1 MYPHSNNTRKYPLEG
16 SLHSTTEITPSFTKI
31 IMAEA
36 KKKLWK
42 VMNRLVKLQR
52 REEEGRDKEEIQY
65 HGPYTDASGQRFF
78 LPQKLINNRVQ
89 GVEYDFSEDLDGDK
103 LMNNLSW
110 LGRGGD
116 IMDLA
121 ARQQEEEEEDDEESS
136 YPPRKKKKV
145 IIGGGGG
152 GGGGGGDEEFLSERS
167 LRKALPEISQTLSNW
182 TVHGQNL
189 GHMVDEYKRKSRTMP
204 VKKRLQIGNFFNT
217 ASNVLDTIESM
228 TENTIL
234 NSVQFVKGGGG
245 LRGGSS
251 IERTGSDMSNPP
263 PIHLAPTPLNMTC
276 YSARYEDPDRNVVIP
291 PETYSKWMYS
301 GNFPVYPTGIQ
312 LRHNLNKENVDFAY
326 DSDAAGNTSEDDQ
339 SENEDL
345 RDSSGEGTASDSDG
359 SYV

>member
-1 MYPHSNNTRKYPLEG
+1 
-16 SLHSTTEITPSFTKI
+16 
-31 IMAEA
+31 MAE
-36 KKKLWK
+36 KLRK

-52 REEEGRDKEEIQY
+52 REEAHDDRHRRDREEIQY

-89 GVEYDFSEDLDGDK
+89 GVEYDFSEDDLDGDK

-116 IMDLA
+116 IMDLVE
-121 ARQQEEEEEDDEESS
+121 RQQQKDDDDDDESS
-136 YPPRKKKKV
+136 YPPKK
-145 IIGGGGG
+145 IIGGGD
-152 GGGGGGDEEFLSERS
+152 DELFFLSERS
-167 LRKALPEISQTLSNW
+167 LRKALPEMSQTLSNW

-217 ASNVLDTIESM
+217 ASNVLDTIGSM

-234 NSVQFVKGGGG
+234 NSVQFVKKKKGDGP

-263 PIHLAPTPLNMTC
+263 PVHLAPTPLNMTR
-276 YSARYEDPDRNVVIP
+276 YSARYEDRDRNVVVP

-301 GNFPVYPTGIQ
+301 GNFPVYPTGVQ
-312 LRHNLNKENVDFAY
+312 LRHNPNEENVDFAH
-326 DSDAAGNTSEDDQ
+326 DSDDTRSEDDQ
-339 SENEDL
+339 SENENL
-345 RDSSGEGTASDSDG
+345 RDSSGEGSTPSSSDSDDDDG

>member
-1 MYPHSNNTRKYPLEG
+1 
-16 SLHSTTEITPSFTKI
+16 
-31 IMAEA
+31 MAEEQT
-36 KKKLWK
+36 KKLRK

-52 REEEGRDKEEIQY
+52 REEETHRDHRDKEEIQY
-65 HGPYTDASGQRFF
+65 HGPYTDASRQRFF
-78 LPQKLINNRVQ
+78 LPQKLINNHVQ

-121 ARQQEEEEEDDEESS
+121 AHQQEEEEEDDNEESS
-136 YPPRKKKKV
+136 YPPRKKKAKSL
-145 IIGGGGG
+145 IIGGAV
-152 GGGGGGDEEFLSERS
+152 GGGDEEFLSERS

-217 ASNVLDTIESM
+217 ASNVLDTIGSM

-234 NSVQFVKGGGG
+234 NSVQFVKGGR

-251 IERTGSDMSNPP
+251 IERTGSDTSNPP
-263 PIHLAPTPLNMTC
+263 PSTWHPL
-276 YSARYEDPDRNVVIP
+276 P
-291 PETYSKWMYS
+291 
-301 GNFPVYPTGIQ
+301 
-312 LRHNLNKENVDFAY
+312 
-326 DSDAAGNTSEDDQ
+326 
-339 SENEDL
+339 
-345 RDSSGEGTASDSDG
+345 
-359 SYV
+359 

>member
-1 MYPHSNNTRKYPLEG
+1 
-16 SLHSTTEITPSFTKI
+16 
-31 IMAEA
+31 MAEEQT

-52 REEEGRDKEEIQY
+52 REEAMHRDREEIQY

-78 LPQKLINNRVQ
+78 LPQKLINNRMQ

-121 ARQQEEEEEDDEESS
+121 AQEEDEDDEESS
-136 YPPRKKKKV
+136 YPRKKKGKSL
-145 IIGGGGG
+145 IIGGGGD
-152 GGGGGGDEEFLSERS
+152 DEEFLSERS
-167 LRKALPEISQTLSNW
+167 LRKALPKISQMLSNW
-182 TVHGQNL
+182 TVHGQKL

-217 ASNVLDTIESM
+217 ASNVLDTIGSI

-263 PIHLAPTPLNMTC
+263 PIHLAPTPLNMTR
-276 YSARYEDPDRNVVIP
+276 YSAWYEDHDRNFITP
-291 PETYSKWMYS
+291 PETYSKLMYS
-301 GNFPVYPTGIQ
+301 GNFPVYPTGVQ
-312 LRHNLNKENVDFAY
+312 LRHNPNKENVDFAH
-326 DSDAAGNTSEDDQ
+326 DSDAGNTSEDDQ

-345 RDSSGEGTASDSDG
+345 RDSLGEGTASDSDG

>member
-1 MYPHSNNTRKYPLEG
+1 
-16 SLHSTTEITPSFTKI
+16 
-31 IMAEA
+31 MAEEQT
-36 KKKLWK
+36 KKLWK

-52 REEEGRDKEEIQY
+52 RETHRDHRDKEEIQY

-78 LPQKLINNRVQ
+78 LPQKLINNCVQ

-110 LGRGGD
+110 LGRRGD

-121 ARQQEEEEEDDEESS
+121 AHQQEEEEDDDDEESS
-136 YPPRKKKKV
+136 YPPPRKKKAKSL
-145 IIGGGGG
+145 II

-189 GHMVDEYKRKSRTMP
+189 GHMVDEYKRKSQTMP

-217 ASNVLDTIESM
+217 ASNVLDTIGSM
-228 TENTIL
+228 TENAIL
-234 NSVQFVKGGGG
+234 NSVQFVKGGGR

-263 PIHLAPTPLNMTC
+263 PPHPLGTH
-276 YSARYEDPDRNVVIP
+276 SPEHDPL
-291 PETYSKWMYS
+291 
-301 GNFPVYPTGIQ
+301 F
-312 LRHNLNKENVDFAY
+312 
-326 DSDAAGNTSEDDQ
+326 
-339 SENEDL
+339 
-345 RDSSGEGTASDSDG
+345 GTVRRSR
-359 SYV
+359 

>member
-1 MYPHSNNTRKYPLEG
+1 
-16 SLHSTTEITPSFTKI
+16 
-31 IMAEA
+31 MAEV
-36 KKKLWK
+36 KKLRK
-42 VMNRLVKLQR
+42 VMNHLVKLQR
-52 REEEGRDKEEIQY
+52 REEEETHDRQDREEIQY

-78 LPQKLINNRVQ
+78 LPQKLINNHVQ
-89 GVEYDFSEDLDGDK
+89 GVEYDFSEDLDGNK

-116 IMDLA
+116 IMDLVG
-121 ARQQEEEEEDDEESS
+121 RQQEDDDESW
-136 YPPRKKKKV
+136 YPPPRK

-152 GGGGGGDEEFLSERS
+152 DDDEEFFLSERS

-204 VKKRLQIGNFFNT
+204 VKKRLQIGNFFNM
-217 ASNVLDTIESM
+217 ASNVLDTIGSM

-234 NSVQFVKGGGG
+234 NFVQFVEKKGGG

-263 PIHLAPTPLNMTC
+263 PIHLAPTPLNMMR
-276 YSARYEDPDRNVVIP
+276 YSARYEDRDRNVVIP

-301 GNFPVYPTGIQ
+301 RNFPVYPTGVQ
-312 LRHNLNKENVDFAY
+312 LRHNPNKENVDFAH
-326 DSDAAGNTSEDDQ
+326 DSDVGDTSEDDQ

-345 RDSSGEGTASDSDG
+345 RDSSGEGSTASDSDNDG

>member
-1 MYPHSNNTRKYPLEG
+1 M
-16 SLHSTTEITPSFTKI
+16 
-31 IMAEA
+31 
-36 KKKLWK
+36 
-42 VMNRLVKLQR
+42 
-52 REEEGRDKEEIQY
+52 
-65 HGPYTDASGQRFF
+65 
-78 LPQKLINNRVQ
+78 Q

-121 ARQQEEEEEDDEESS
+121 TRQQDEEEEEDDDEESS
-136 YPPRKKKKV
+136 YPPRKKKAKSL

-152 GGGGGGDEEFLSERS
+152 GDDEFLSERS
-167 LRKALPEISQTLSNW
+167 LRKALPKISQTLSNW
-182 TVHGQNL
+182 TVHRQNL

-204 VKKRLQIGNFFNT
+204 AKKRLQIGNFFNT
-217 ASNVLDTIESM
+217 ASNVLNTIGSM

-234 NSVQFVKGGGG
+234 NSVQFIKGGG

-263 PIHLAPTPLNMTC
+263 PIHLAPTPLNMTR
-276 YSARYEDPDRNVVIP
+276 YSARYEDRDRNVIIP
-291 PETYSKWMYS
+291 PQTYSELMYS
-301 GNFPVYPTGIQ
+301 GNFPVYPTGVQ
-312 LRHNLNKENVDFAY
+312 LRHNPNKENVDFAY
-326 DSDAAGNTSEDDQ
+326 DSDAGNTSEDDQ